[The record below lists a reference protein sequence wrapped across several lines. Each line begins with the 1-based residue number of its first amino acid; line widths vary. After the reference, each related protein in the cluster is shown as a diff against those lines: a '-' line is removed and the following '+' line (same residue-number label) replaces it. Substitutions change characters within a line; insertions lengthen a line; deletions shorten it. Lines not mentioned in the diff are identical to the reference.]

1 MIKGLIKK
9 DAIIEITLNAEE
21 AERFIVAY
29 YGIVKLQQERKID
42 LPVQAIDS
50 IGVVYEKVTEFVNEH
65 DLGNIKG

>member
-21 AERFIVAY
+21 AEKFIVAY
-29 YGIVKLQQERKID
+29 YGVFKLQQEKKID
-42 LPVQAIDS
+42 LPVQAIDA
-50 IGVVYEKVTEFVNEH
+50 IGVVYEKITEFVNEH